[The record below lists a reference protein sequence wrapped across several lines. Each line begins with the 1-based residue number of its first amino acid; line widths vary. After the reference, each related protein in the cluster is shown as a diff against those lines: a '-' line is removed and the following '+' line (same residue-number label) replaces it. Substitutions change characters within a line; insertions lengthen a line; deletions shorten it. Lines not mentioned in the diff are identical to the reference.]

1 MEVQKYKM
9 QVERFELFREDIE
22 DLVKLTVDKMDM
34 YHLVSAVVLG
44 FTTSVFTEGRI
55 WAHSPPSYI
64 AVYFMT
70 IGCGWLYLLMTVWL
84 SMYASISSHSL
95 GVRLRTRYV
104 RLPIPSM
111 QQLYGISSKLQDFE
125 QQGVQKML
133 RLPFGPQ
140 GTPQWQSP
148 GPGVAAPAGV
158 AVVQAMPSSCAMLR
172 CLGLALALPVVLP
185 VAAKPRELFEIGKV
199 DIETGLEPFF
209 EGNMEPFGVV
219 CVAYVKE
226 GGANH
231 RLMKKL
237 GAVTEED
244 EALWTLQVPMA
255 AALDWRSEESVALV
269 RRSYAASLWAMVQQ
283 GPLDA
288 EELVFTAKGAWK
300 EKELRKWLLQNA
312 YPTINYRVP
321 GYRGKKHPFPF
332 DKYFGKANSGGV
344 GLVLVKMKDLDDF
357 GPQFRAVQFMR
368 PHIEQLAPQIRFAV
382 VEKSPSTLEMR
393 RALKV
398 GLDESLEAELILFED
413 LQGYGGDVDNHFHGN
428 HRKYRLTNFT
438 QDAVDG
444 FFAAYHERALP
455 TFWASLDEGKAS
467 LPSELRAGDFER
479 EVYGAEK
486 GLGVAVVFVN
496 DPKDGC
502 KACADGR
509 EVWESV
515 QQQVRLNSQLRKRL
529 RLLLLDQ
536 SRNEHPEQLVPGRL
550 GQPLVVFYP
559 PGSAAQRRKRRQVMH
574 ALSESFYKEAILE
587 RLQDLVEDVEASERD
602 LGQDLL
608 GRGEAGFGQE
618 KVLTSAAS
626 TAPAEHVQ
634 MFRKLQSKWQ
644 CFDAYARVSMSLGV
658 YQIVQAINLFVL
670 GLTLVETHCPSVA
683 LAVTLLLQAVALA
696 LNFLDLAGLHAWQ
709 WAVMLCISSGC
720 SVITAISLIGAKLEP
735 DGLPDVNHPFSLA
748 PLAYWFQA
756 LYFQVLL
763 VLACP
768 SDEQSSLPRRF
779 RAVLFLD
786 VFGDAS
792 YDPTDAE
799 HALIPKTVEEGD
811 MSGAAERAEK
821 ATQLAKCWDLARM
834 AQMALRRWEA
844 VPDEHVRAEDA
855 ESLWQ
860 LRKQYTVWRK
870 ALLVS
875 WGEMNE
881 ARGIPYSAE
890 ARDRVELR
898 PWNQLSAVEKSEDVF
913 TGTLVGPLYS
923 AQGNQT
929 FHYDLEKGECIFGR
943 GKSLSLREVAS
954 RVTAFQRGV
963 QSMLALSE
971 VPAEDDHDGSAT
983 GSPRERGGER
993 EISRA
998 AGPWVQ
1004 SNGGC
1009 RAQRTS
1015 HGWALVATRKLG
1027 QGEVILAER
1036 PVLLAPPHFPA
1047 DTSEELKATV
1057 PEPLLRR
1064 GEWLFALHCACGP
1077 LELLT
1082 QDLAIF
1088 APEASEAAEGFR
1100 AALEELGIHGPMAER
1115 LLRGLLLCKFASFPL
1130 HGAWEGGRCLFG
1142 LLSKLNHSCYPN
1154 CACLWSGQAGDDGVA
1169 VAQLRAVT
1177 RISEGEELTFS
1188 YLGND
1193 FPLRFPDAEA
1203 RRERLWRGFAFRCGC
1218 ELCVGEPKTRGQLA
1232 RRALAYGKPPPPP
1245 PKR

>member
-1 MEVQKYKM
+1 
-9 QVERFELFREDIE
+9 
-22 DLVKLTVDKMDM
+22 
-34 YHLVSAVVLG
+34 
-44 FTTSVFTEGRI
+44 
-55 WAHSPPSYI
+55 
-64 AVYFMT
+64 
-70 IGCGWLYLLMTVWL
+70 
-84 SMYASISSHSL
+84 
-95 GVRLRTRYV
+95 
-104 RLPIPSM
+104 
-111 QQLYGISSKLQDFE
+111 
-125 QQGVQKML
+125 
-133 RLPFGPQ
+133 
-140 GTPQWQSP
+140 
-148 GPGVAAPAGV
+148 
-158 AVVQAMPSSCAMLR
+158 MPSSCAMLR

-288 EELVFTAKGAWK
+288 EELVFTAKGAGAWK

-438 QDAVDG
+438 QEAVDG

-587 RLQDLVEDVEASERD
+587 KLQDLVEDVEE
-602 LGQDLL
+602 DLL

-963 QSMLALSE
+963 QSMLALCLGARFRQRTTMTAAPRDPPASAGVSARGPGNPRARASADQCRAPGVFE
-971 VPAEDDHDGSAT
+971 RVPAWRHSEEGRKTCNFA
-983 GSPRERGGER
+983 GGGALGAEQRGVPGAENFAR
-993 EISRA
+993 LGAGGHPQAGPGRGWADEGAVADVQVWQRCTPGDPGRAPGA
-998 AGPWVQ
+998 AGPTAL
-1004 SNGGC
+1004 SSGHFGGAQGHGAGAAFAPRRVAL
-1009 RAQRTS
+1009 RA
-1015 HGWALVATRKLG
+1015 ALRLRPAGAPHPGPGDLRARGLRSRRGLPGRAGGARDPWPDVRAPAARLAALQVRLLPSARRLG
-1027 QGEVILAER
+1027 GRALPLRASQQA
-1036 PVLLAPPHFPA
+1036 
-1047 DTSEELKATV
+1047 
-1057 PEPLLRR
+1057 EPLL
-1064 GEWLFALHCACGP
+1064 LP
-1077 LELLT
+1077 
-1082 QDLAIF
+1082 
-1088 APEASEAAEGFR
+1088 
-1100 AALEELGIHGPMAER
+1100 
-1115 LLRGLLLCKFASFPL
+1115 
-1130 HGAWEGGRCLFG
+1130 
-1142 LLSKLNHSCYPN
+1142 
-1154 CACLWSGQAGDDGVA
+1154 
-1169 VAQLRAVT
+1169 QLRVPVVWA
-1177 RISEGEELTFS
+1177 G
-1188 YLGND
+1188 
-1193 FPLRFPDAEA
+1193 
-1203 RRERLWRGFAFRCGC
+1203 RG
-1218 ELCVGEPKTRGQLA
+1218 
-1232 RRALAYGKPPPPP
+1232 
-1245 PKR
+1245 